1 MYCSKCGHENPDD
14 YNFCKNCGQDLGH
27 AKAPH
32 AKSVPNYLA
41 FSIIM
46 IFLCLPFGIAGLVYS
61 LKVDEF
67 LMQGD
72 TEAAKAAS
80 DKARKLDII
89 GLIVLGALICI
100 PFIIALISL
109 IFIVPAIPF
118 NIIVH

>member
-14 YNFCKNCGQDLGH
+14 YNFCKNCGHDLSH
-27 AKAPH
+27 AAPH
-32 AKSVPNYLA
+32 TKSVPNYMA